1 MENSAQTP
9 AAPVRKRKK
18 IKAKRAAPAG
28 KVSPVVKEDDELAG
42 LTGTECGFEC
52 TAERCVISHLNVC
65 SHPNKGGMQA
75 VVMNDPEALKRYQR
89 ARKMLAV
96 QTANKRG

>member
-1 MENSAQTP
+1 MP
-9 AAPVRKRKK
+9 KAAKK
-18 IKAKRAAPAG
+18 EETAIDP
-28 KVSPVVKEDDELAG
+28 SDELGG
-42 LTGTECGFEC
+42 LTATECAFDC
-52 TAERCVISHLNVC
+52 NPERCVISHLNVC

-96 QTANKRG
+96 AAAHRRG